1 MAPECIVIS
10 SPLQSQASARPA
22 DIPPLRVTEN
32 GDGFVEEHITAPH
45 VEDIGDKVCTS
56 FSHADKGS
64 QWLFAKCLAL
74 SQFNQLNAM
83 WMVPFISQRLW
94 N

>member
-45 VEDIGDKVCTS
+45 VEDIGDK
-56 FSHADKGS
+56 